1 MSHLKDLLTYH
12 PSGVGKTQFLL
23 ILLLSVQLPSPI
35 GLSKSALYISTEAA
49 LSTQRLAQMLST
61 HPQLCD
67 LHDPDKPSLSRILS
81 IQTPDLESQEHI
93 LRFQVPVAIE
103 RHNIGLLVIDSITA
117 NFRAEF
123 DPSAAKTS
131 TGNNNTSRG
140 NPVGAALMQ
149 RTAQLQSLGTLL
161 RDLAR
166 KYNLA
171 VVVSNQVADRF
182 LPEPNTS
189 TPYLTPGT
197 PGAQRHP
204 PSSHPAASHGN
215 QPQTPMRPKSPL
227 PPSASA
233 PNPSSYPFPSTSIDT
248 PAQTPD
254 YPLTLEHQHRFFTG
268 WGDQSSSPSITGI
281 RHNLKTPSLGLIWTN
296 QIACRIA
303 LVKRKAR
310 PGAAAL
316 TSISLA
322 PGGRD
327 EYKLLNGEAGVGMG
341 ASRWQRHFRVVFSA
355 WAAAHALNTTRKC
368 LCHLLAPIPTPA
380 SPFNNLYS
388 SLPPGASEIDVSA
401 AAPGRALR
409 FTSAMRQAIWF
420 VQMRPREGVLRLCRM
435 PVMEGEEDWSPQPV
449 KKRCWCSRVSG

>member
-1 MSHLKDLLTYH
+1 
-12 PSGVGKTQFLL
+12 
-23 ILLLSVQLPSPI
+23 
-35 GLSKSALYISTEAA
+35 
-49 LSTQRLAQMLST
+49 MLSS
-61 HPQLCD
+61 HPQLHD

-103 RHNIGLLVIDSITA
+103 RHNVGLLVIDSITA

-123 DPSAAKTS
+123 DPAAARPS
-131 TGNNNTSRG
+131 TAGNINSKSG

-166 KYNLA
+166 KYNIA

-182 LPEPNTS
+182 LPEPSTS
-189 TPYLTPGT
+189 TPFLAPVT
-197 PGAQRHP
+197 PGAQRQP

-215 QPQTPMRPKSPL
+215 QPQTPLRPRSPL

-233 PNPSSYPFPSTSIDT
+233 PNPSSYPFPDT
-248 PAQTPD
+248 PAQAQTQVPE

-268 WGDQSSSPSITGI
+268 WGDSSPFLSSTST

-303 LVKRKAR
+303 LVKRASR

-316 TSISLA
+316 SSITLA
-322 PGGRD
+322 PGGMHD
-327 EYKLLNGEAGVGMG
+327 YKLLNGEAGLGTG

-355 WAAAHALNTTRKC
+355 WAGGVDGRR
-368 LCHLLAPIPTPA
+368 
-380 SPFNNLYS
+380 
-388 SLPPGASEIDVSA
+388 GVEVEI
-401 AAPGRALR
+401 G
-409 FTSAMRQAIWF
+409 
-420 VQMRPREGVLRLCRM
+420 REGLRSL
-435 PVMEGEEDWSPQPV
+435 GGDGDED
-449 KKRCWCSRVSG
+449 G